1 MNSQCKKLQ
10 CPLIT
15 MGFSKFAHTAK
26 VLLHMWPG
34 RHWWLLVV
42 WGAWDPRRFPQ
53 SLFLFP
59 RNTLFSF
66 RDPWWVTRAVWSV
79 RGWRCPWCLE
89 SVIREYLLWFH
100 LSIFLSLSL
109 SLLLS
114 SSLPPHGFLDGPV
127 WRSESGHFLTR
138 IGRLAPPSLSYG
150 LWWFD
155 DGSEIWSHVPSPP
168 HTTLIIWW

>member
-59 RNTLFSF
+59 HNTLFSF

-109 SLLLS
+109 SLSLSLLLS
-114 SSLPPHGFLDGPV
+114 SSLPMAS
-127 WRSESGHFLTR
+127 WT
-138 IGRLAPPSLSYG
+138 GRCDDPNPWPG
-150 LWWFD
+150 LEGW
-155 DGSEIWSHVPSPP
+155 HPLPSPMACVDLMMVLKFDHMSHHHHILP
-168 HTTLIIWW
+168 